1 MTNYAK
7 TKRIQS
13 HVIPTFNDFTNILK
27 TLQYRAIIKAEGLL
41 KVTGS
46 HVHYKCGRISA
57 S

>member
-46 HVHYKCGRISA
+46 QA
-57 S
+57 